1 VRPTALDP
9 AYRSAA
15 LERMRTTT
23 HDILVIGGGVTG
35 AGIALDAATRG
46 LSTALVEQRD
56 LSSGTSSRSS
66 KLLHGGL
73 RYLEQYDFGLVR
85 EALRERDLHLTTLA
99 PHLARP
105 VSFLFPLTGAAWERA
120 YIGAG
125 IALYDT
131 LGGARNMPAHR
142 HLTRTGALRLVPALR
157 ADALRGAIRYY
168 DAQIDDARHTM
179 EIARTAAS
187 YGAAIATSA
196 RVTGFLREGERVVGA
211 HVTDLETGETLTVRA
226 SQVINA
232 TGVWTD
238 ELQELVGRGRI
249 SVRASKGIHLV
260 VPRDRI
266 IADSGL
272 ILRTA
277 TSVLFVIPWGRHWI
291 IGTTDTE
298 VGPRPRPPRR
308 VPQPTSTTCSTRS
321 TRCCAIPLTH
331 EDVEGV
337 YAGLRPLLS
346 GESDAT
352 STLSREHAVA
362 TTAPGLVTI
371 AGGKYTTYRVM
382 AEDAVDLAARA
393 LPGRVPDSVTDRTP
407 LVGAVGYFALNN
419 RRHELA
425 ARTGLHVVRIEHL
438 LGRYG
443 SLTEELL
450 AMVAD
455 DPSSA
460 SRSPARRTTSR
471 SRPSTPPATRVRCT
485 STTCSRDARASP
497 SRPSTVASPPHPT
510 SHGSWRRCSDGTT
523 SVSPARSPTTRRASR
538 RSASRSCRWTTS
550 APTRHGSARPTSA
563 SLRARDQHP
572 PPPPVSCCA
581 RAASC
586 AAGTSSSSRVVAVLS
601 ARAVA
606 ARSAR
611 PGAYERTRCSLSARP
626 PTPSTSVLCSRS
638 VGADPAELEFRRVRV
653 TGVFRPEEEVL
664 QRNRVQR
671 GLQGLDVLTP
681 LDLGDGTTLL
691 VRRGWVPTTMDTPP
705 VTDAPP
711 PPGTRHD
718 HRHPRAQRRAA
729 DVRRSRPDDGVLAR
743 VFHPDTSR
751 LDRQMTGAPAR
762 RAAHGRTA
770 RCGCDDAARGTRGAG
785 TRRRQPPVLRR
796 PVASV
801 RAARARCVRVVVAL
815 AAPSPGRPRPAE
827 PSARRRR
834 TRRIQAAG
842 SCGGGRRPTR
852 ARCAQRTVPRTR

>member
-1 VRPTALDP
+1 VRPVALGP
-9 AYRSAA
+9 EYRSAS
-15 LERMRTTT
+15 LERMRASAF
-23 HDILVIGGGVTG
+23 DILVIGGGVTG
-35 AGIALDAATRG
+35 TGIALDAATRG

-142 HLTRTGALRLVPALR
+142 HLTRTGALRLVPALK

-179 EIARTAAS
+179 EIGRTAAS

-238 ELQELVGRGRI
+238 EVQALVGRGRI
-249 SVRASKGIHLV
+249 KVRASKGIHLV

-272 ILRTA
+272 ILRTP

-291 IGTTDTE
+291 VGTTDTE
-298 VGPRPRPPRR
+298 WDLDLAHPAA
-308 VPQPTSTTCSTRS
+308 SRS
-321 TRCCAIPLTH
+321 DIDYLLDQVNAVLRHPLTH

-382 AEDAVDLAARA
+382 AQDAVDLAARS

-450 AMVAD
+450 AMIAD
-455 DPSSA
+455 D
-460 SRSPARRTTSR
+460 
-471 SRPSTPPATRVRCT
+471 
-485 STTCSRDARASP
+485 
-497 SRPSTVASPPHPT
+497 
-510 SHGSWRRCSDGTT
+510 
-523 SVSPARSPTTRRASR
+523 
-538 RSASRSCRWTTS
+538 
-550 APTRHGSARPTSA
+550 A
-563 SLRARDQHP
+563 SLAAPIPGAEDHLQ
-572 PPPPVSCCA
+572 VEA
-581 RAASC
+581 VYAASHE
-586 AAGTSSSSRVVAVLS
+586 
-601 ARAVA
+601 
-606 ARSAR
+606 
-611 PGAYERTRCSLSARP
+611 GALH
-626 PTPSTSVLCSRS
+626 L
-638 VGADPAELEFRRVRV
+638 D
-653 TGVFRPEEEVL
+653 
-664 QRNRVQR
+664 
-671 GLQGLDVLTP
+671 DVLTRRTRISIETFDRGLAAAP
-681 LDLGDGTTLL
+681 HVARLMAPVLGWDEARIERE
-691 VRRGWVPTTMDTPP
+691 V
-705 VTDAPP
+705 A
-711 PPGTRHD
+711 HYE
-718 HRHPRAQRRAA
+718 
-729 DVRRSRPDDGVLAR
+729 AR
-743 VFHPDTSR
+743 VAAERESQLQ
-751 LDRQMTGAPAR
+751 LDDLSA
-762 RAAHGRTA
+762 
-770 RCGCDDAARGTRGAG
+770 DAARLGAPDV
-785 TRRRQPPVLRR
+785 RIS
-796 PVASV
+796 AS
-801 RAARARCVRVVVAL
+801 A
-815 AAPSPGRPRPAE
+815 
-827 PSARRRR
+827 
-834 TRRIQAAG
+834 
-842 SCGGGRRPTR
+842 
-852 ARCAQRTVPRTR
+852 